1 MYIWLKF
8 KIVKS
13 KIWDIVKKLFFNTRS
28 FGVDAYN
35 SFKPK
40 IKACNINF
48 VSKDHLNR
56 RILTQLSG
64 IFFLIKLMISGKK
77 SIY

>member
-1 MYIWLKF
+1 MGH
-8 KIVKS
+8 S
-13 KIWDIVKKLFFNTRS
+13 KKLFFNTRS
-28 FGVDAYN
+28 FGVGAYN

-77 SIY
+77 VFISQLLIYKLKK